1 MTRFFVCRDIS
12 TLILKKTD
20 EIQNT
25 LSNMDEKTL
34 KPSFIYS
41 YSIFESTLTEILRY
55 YLIAFPEK
63 LDNNLTIGKDE
74 LLSTSSTH
82 DIILSSVNKN
92 IRKYSC
98 KTLLDYISFF
108 KESLSIEIYIDEN
121 KVQKISK
128 LRNSITHDDAN
139 SELLFLHI
147 NQHDLPL
154 SYLDVQN
161 YILYFCELLNDIL
174 NQINKVYNKYT
185 YEFLLRNVWEYT
197 FSSPLLNFDYIWEF
211 NQDGV
216 LQIRDLEEVKE
227 KISDVSSS
235 EHLFL
240 SIFFQQYNNTLN
252 EKLHSFHNIPAL
264 VSLDPDSKDKLINII
279 TFFKFFPLFFDGTP
293 IR

>member
-1 MTRFFVCRDIS
+1 MTRFFVCKDVS
-12 TLILKKTD
+12 TLISKKTE

-63 LDNNLTIGKDE
+63 LDNNLTMEKNE

-82 DIILSSVNKN
+82 DIILSSVNKY

-98 KTLLDYISFF
+98 KTLLEYISFF
-108 KESLSIEIYIDEN
+108 KESLSIEIYVDNN
-121 KVQKISK
+121 KVKKISK
-128 LRNSITHDDAN
+128 LRNSITHDGAN
-139 SELLFLHI
+139 SELLLSHI
-147 NQHDLPL
+147 YQHDLPL
-154 SYLDVQN
+154 SYFDVQN
-161 YILYFCELLNDIL
+161 YILYFYDLLNDIL

-197 FSSPLLNFDYIWEF
+197 FSTPLLNFDSIWEF
-211 NQDGV
+211 NQNGI
-216 LQIRDLEEVKE
+216 LQIRDLDEVKE
-227 KISDVSSS
+227 RINDISSS

-264 VSLDPDSKDKLINII
+264 VSLDSDSKDKLINII
-279 TFFKFFPLFFDGTP
+279 TFFKYYPLFFNGTP

>member
-1 MTRFFVCRDIS
+1 MTRFFVCRDVS
-12 TLILKKTD
+12 TLISKKTE
-20 EIQNT
+20 EIQST
-25 LSNMDEKTL
+25 LSNMNEKTL

-63 LDNNLTIGKDE
+63 LDNNLTMEKDE

-82 DIILSSVNKN
+82 DIILSSVNKY

-98 KTLLDYISFF
+98 KTLLEYISFF
-108 KESLSIEIYIDEN
+108 KESLSIEIYVDNN
-121 KVQKISK
+121 KVKKVSK

-139 SELLFLHI
+139 SELLLSHI
-147 NQHDLPL
+147 YQHDLPL
-154 SYLDVQN
+154 SYFDVQN
-161 YILYFCELLNDIL
+161 YILYFYDLLNDIL
-174 NQINKVYNKYT
+174 DQINKVYNKYT

-197 FSSPLLNFDYIWEF
+197 FSTPHLSFDSIWEF
-211 NQDGV
+211 NPNGV
-216 LQIRDLEEVKE
+216 LQIRDLDEVE
-227 KISDVSSS
+227 KRISDISSS

-240 SIFFQQYNNTLN
+240 SIFFQQYSNTLN

-264 VSLDPDSKDKLINII
+264 VSLDSDSKDKLINII
-279 TFFKFFPLFFDGTP
+279 TFFKYYPLFFNGTP